1 MVIKMTR
8 EETIKVLA
16 ILKAAYPNSYKNMSL
31 DEANATATV
40 WAVQFAEVPV
50 DLVMIAINK
59 VISTSP
65 FPPAISEV
73 KEKVKSMYWEVW
85 EILTRNKYIK
95 TLTDEQETKYQKILE
110 VIDSTCNNPGAEP
123 SIKDLIEG
131 GNYNKT
137 KLLLGD

>member
-1 MVIKMTR
+1 MTR

-110 VIDSTCNNPGAEP
+110 VIDSTCKNTGAEP
-123 SIKDLIEG
+123 SIKDLVEG

>member
-123 SIKDLIEG
+123 SIKDLIES

>member
-65 FPPAISEV
+65 FPPAISEI
-73 KEKVKSMYWEVW
+73 KEKIKSMYWEVW
-85 EILTRNKYIK
+85 EILTRNNCIK
-95 TLTDEQETKYQKILE
+95 TLTDEQEAKYQKMLE
-110 VIDSTCNNPGAEP
+110 VIDSVSNNPGAEP
-123 SIKDLIEG
+123 SIKDLVEG
-131 GNYNKT
+131 GNYNNT
-137 KLLLGD
+137 KLLLGE

>member
-31 DEANATATV
+31 DEANATASV

-59 VISTSP
+59 AISTSP
-65 FPPAISEV
+65 FPPAISEI
-73 KEKVKSMYWEVW
+73 KEKIKSMYWEVW
-85 EILTRNKYIK
+85 EILTRNSCIK
-95 TLTDEQETKYQKILE
+95 TLTAAQEAKYQKMLE
-110 VIDSTCNNPGAEP
+110 IIDSVSNNPGAEP
-123 SIKDLIEG
+123 SIKDLVEG
-131 GNYNKT
+131 SNHNNIKS
-137 KLLLGD
+137 LLGE